1 MSIYRTIGSLGFFTD
16 RDGLSP
22 KDNEGNEINFNGREG
37 EWAVILAEHLL
48 TKLAVD
54 NNCVMASYLLPPD
67 TLQKSCAKTGDTSFG
82 M

>member
-1 MSIYRTIGSLGFFTD
+1 M
-16 RDGLSP
+16 
-22 KDNEGNEINFNGREG
+22 
-37 EWAVILAEHLL
+37 ILAEHLL

-54 NNCVMASYLLPPD
+54 NNCVMASYLLPLD